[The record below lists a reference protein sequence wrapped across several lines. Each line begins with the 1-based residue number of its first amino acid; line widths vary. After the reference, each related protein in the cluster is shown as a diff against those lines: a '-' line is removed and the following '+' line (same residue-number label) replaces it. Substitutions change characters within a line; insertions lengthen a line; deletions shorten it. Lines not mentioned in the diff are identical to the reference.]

1 MLYLFLVAS
10 MAVEGWGG
18 GMEMGAVE
26 MGMGVGSGEVGWKFV
41 HSSLPSF
48 IETITSGPVQ
58 SGWMSG

>member
-1 MLYLFLVAS
+1 

-48 IETITSGPVQ
+48 IETITVQ